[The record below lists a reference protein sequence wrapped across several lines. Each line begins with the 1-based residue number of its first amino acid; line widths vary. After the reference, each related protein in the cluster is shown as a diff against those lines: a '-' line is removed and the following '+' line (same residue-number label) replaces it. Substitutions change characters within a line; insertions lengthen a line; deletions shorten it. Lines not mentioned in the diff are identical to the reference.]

1 MRYDGSV
8 LHQSIARVRGAIRPA
23 WLPVLVTYFCYGASA
38 VTAVA
43 EVFFQKQTLG
53 ITPAE
58 IAGIAFWLA
67 LPWSMKM
74 VAGVASDAYPILGS
88 RRAAYMLLGA
98 VATLGGY
105 LALALVVDTRA
116 GYLAAALLVAV
127 GFMVQDV
134 VADAL
139 SVEVAGSDEELG
151 QIQTL
156 GRIALLAGSISVGYL
171 SGWLAGSFGARA
183 TFLGAT
189 LLPLL
194 VAATVPL
201 VKAVRRSPV
210 SGDAEEPPRA
220 MAPPAPSAS
229 PLAGGKA
236 RLVLLVGLAYAALGA
251 LLEVLRVPFAQET
264 ILGVSI
270 VLIGVLLAQVG
281 ISRGVAVAS
290 IVIFL
295 FRATPVVGQGYT
307 FWAIDGLGFDERFL
321 GVLAQ
326 VGSILSLAGL
336 LVFRKAIVKRPVS
349 FTLLWVVV
357 AGGGLA
363 LPNIGLFYGLHEW
376 LGVSA
381 RALAFIDTTISAP
394 LAQLTMVP
402 MLILIARTAPA
413 GGEATMFAIMA
424 SLMNLALSA
433 SQLFTRHLT
442 DLFAVSQQDYSN
454 LGRLM
459 ITVALLGLLPLLA
472 LPLLWREE
480 RQAAAAALP
489 REPALET
496 PAPSSPTS

>member
-1 MRYDGSV
+1 M
-8 LHQSIARVRGAIRPA
+8 ARVRRTIRPA
-23 WLPVLVTYFCYGASA
+23 WLPVLVTYFCYGAST

-58 IAGIAFWLA
+58 IAGIAFWLG

-88 RRAAYMLLGA
+88 RRAAYMLVGA
-98 VATLGGY
+98 AATLGGY
-105 LALALVVDTRA
+105 LALALLVDTRP
-116 GYLAAALLVAV
+116 GYLAASLLIAV
-127 GFMVQDV
+127 GFMIQDV

-139 SVEVAGSDEELG
+139 SVEVARTDEELG
-151 QIQTL
+151 QIQTF

-171 SGWLAGSFGARA
+171 SGWMAGALGARA

-201 VKAVRRSPV
+201 VRPVRRRERPGGV
-210 SGDAEEPPRA
+210 DDRPRDTA
-220 MAPPAPSAS
+220 APAAPAD

-236 RLVLLVGLAYAALGA
+236 RVVLLVGLAYAALGA
-251 LLEVLRVPFAQET
+251 LLELLQVPLAQET
-264 ILGVSI
+264 VLVVSI

-281 ISRGVAVAS
+281 ISRAVAIAS

-295 FRATPVVGQGYT
+295 FRATPAVGQGYT

-326 VGSILSLAGL
+326 AGSIVSLAGL
-336 LVFRKAIVKRPVS
+336 LVFRKTIVKRPVS
-349 FTLLWVVV
+349 FTLFWVVI
-357 AGGGLA
+357 AGCVLSV
-363 LPNIGLFYGLHEW
+363 PNIGLFYGVHEW

-424 SLMNLALSA
+424 SLMNLALST
-433 SQLFTRHLT
+433 SQLFTRHLS
-442 DLFAVSQQDYSN
+442 DLFAVTQQDYSN

-459 ITVALLGLLPLLA
+459 ITVALLGLVPLLA

-480 RQAAAAALP
+480 RLAAAAARP
-489 REPALET
+489 HEPPLDA
-496 PAPSSPTS
+496 PVPSSTAP